1 MGVLLAFLWLAGPG
15 SAGRTGIA
23 AAAISY
29 PGLSGV
35 NFTKRR
41 L

>member
-1 MGVLLAFLWLAGPG
+1 MLAFVCIAGAG
-15 SAGRTGIA
+15 SAGRSGVA

>member
-1 MGVLLAFLWLAGPG
+1 MLAFMCVAGAG